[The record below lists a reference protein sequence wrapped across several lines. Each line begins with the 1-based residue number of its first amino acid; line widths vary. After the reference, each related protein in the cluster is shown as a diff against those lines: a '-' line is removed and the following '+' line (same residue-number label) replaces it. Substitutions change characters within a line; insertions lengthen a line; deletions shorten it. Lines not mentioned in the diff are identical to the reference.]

1 MITAVS
7 FIGIVFIILGF
18 YVYNYK
24 EAEIEISFIRGIM
37 VGFSHTAP
45 ELDEVKTH
53 YVDIYLGVIII
64 SLIWNE

>member
-1 MITAVS
+1 MITAIS
-7 FIGIVFIILGF
+7 FLVLCFIILSF

-24 EAEIEISFIRGIM
+24 ESEIEISFIRGIM

-53 YVDIYLGVIII
+53 YVDLYLGFFII